1 VVGMDKKVRNNVEKF
16 YYDNHRVYTN
26 EDGGQYEEEVL
37 NIYQNDENR
46 FHDPIYNNPNAKRQI
61 YTFGCSWTYGWDLEQ
76 EKTFTHLLGD
86 EETAVYNCGAG
97 GTGFDFA
104 CKRLAEVYVPTSR
117 RQIFIITIPHTFRRM
132 WFDNDGVAYKSWAI
146 PKKMRWNEYNDYLYF
161 LHNYEM
167 LNSFI
172 GREKIIWSCW
182 GDNTSGASSNIPL
195 ELVDITFDCVDYTNS
210 NHPGVKSNKQYAEKL
225 KDVLQDRFK

>member
-1 VVGMDKKVRNNVEKF
+1 
-16 YYDNHRVYTN
+16 
-26 EDGGQYEEEVL
+26 
-37 NIYQNDENR
+37 
-46 FHDPIYNNPNAKRQI
+46 
-61 YTFGCSWTYGWDLEQ
+61 
-76 EKTFTHLLGD
+76 
-86 EETAVYNCGAG
+86 
-97 GTGFDFA
+97 
-104 CKRLAEVYVPTSR
+104 
-117 RQIFIITIPHTFRRM
+117 M

-182 GDNTSGASSNIPL
+182 GDNTSGASTNIPL
-195 ELVDITFDCVDYTNS
+195 ELVDIKFDCVDYTNS